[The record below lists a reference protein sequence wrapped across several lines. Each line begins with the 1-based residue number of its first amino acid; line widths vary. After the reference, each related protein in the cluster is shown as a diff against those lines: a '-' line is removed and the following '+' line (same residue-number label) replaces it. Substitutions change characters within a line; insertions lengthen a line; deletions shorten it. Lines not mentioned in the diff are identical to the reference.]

1 MLVVNRIRKTIKS
14 KVILNDISLTL
25 NPGTIY
31 GFVGR
36 NGSGKTMLFR
46 AISGLMKVDAGDI
59 SYQGKKLH
67 QDFLVLPNLGI
78 TIENAGLYPEFT
90 GLKNLQLLAKLNRKI
105 DTEQIK
111 KSIKRVGLEP
121 NDSRSFRKYSLGM
134 KQRIAIAQAIMEQP
148 DLILLDEPTNSL
160 DEEGVRLIRQVIREE
175 KQRGAMILLASHNK
189 EDIQLLADK
198 VFYLDAGRLVD
209 EVYPHA
215 E

>member
-25 NPGTIY
+25 NAGTIY

>member
-160 DEEGVRLIRQVIREE
+160 DEEGVQLIRQVIREE